1 MNLAEK
7 IIDNERKQ
15 LTSENRKLVGLR
27 LKELVYAF
35 PKQTLEVLHKTGVS
49 VGAILPPH
57 IVYAVVV
64 KHLPSNA
71 ELRES
76 VGKMIL
82 EMDGYSSAD
91 GQGWQL
97 VGGALAAVGSVLSGI
112 GRGQTQQTTTDADKQ
127 AQLAQQQLDLERA
140 KRTRQ
145 MWLFIGGSAL
155 VILILILGIRAYNK
169 SKVIPVSVPKVP
181 VSKLSPQ

>member
-7 IIDNERKQ
+7 ILENERKQ
-15 LTSENRKLVGLR
+15 LTEENRKLVSVR

-49 VGAILPPH
+49 VGGILPSP
-57 IVYAVVV
+57 VMYAVVV
-64 KHLPSNA
+64 KNLPINS
-71 ELRES
+71 ELREA

-112 GRGQTQQTTTDADKQ
+112 GRGQTQQTNTDAEKQ

-145 MWLFIGGSAL
+145 MWLFIGISAL
-155 VILILILGIRAYNK
+155 AVLLIILGIRAYNK
-169 SKVIPVSVPKVP
+169 SKAIPKVIPP
-181 VSKLSPQ
+181 SPSQLKAV